1 MDEGEEPALR
11 VVKGSPTE
19 EELAA
24 LVAAIASRVATG
36 SPDTAERPSSWAA
49 YWRSVREP
57 LRHGPTGWRDSARP
71 R

>member
-1 MDEGEEPALR
+1 VNEDDEHIVR
-11 VVKGSPTE
+11 VVKGAPTE

-24 LVAAIASRVATG
+24 LVAAIASRVANA
-36 SPDTAERPSSWAA
+36 SPDTGERPSSWAA

>member
-1 MDEGEEPALR
+1 MSEAHEPIVR
-11 VVKGSPTE
+11 VVKGAPTE

-36 SPDTAERPSSWAA
+36 SRETGERPSSWAA

-57 LRHGPTGWRDSARP
+57 LRHGPSGWRDSARP